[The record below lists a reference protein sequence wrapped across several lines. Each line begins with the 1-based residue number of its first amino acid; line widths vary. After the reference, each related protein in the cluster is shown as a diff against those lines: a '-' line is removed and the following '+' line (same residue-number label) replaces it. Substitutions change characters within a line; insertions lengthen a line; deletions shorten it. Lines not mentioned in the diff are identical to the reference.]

1 MKQTFTSFSK
11 RLSHFDR
18 INTLLAMALVV
29 TAMNL
34 RAADGPPQQQSGALA
49 PLPLQLPPPAQ
60 KGTPPNLAT
69 NTTAEP
75 FTDKPRPPFLAPAG
89 VKNVALGKPVSSS
102 DSSPISGELKQI
114 TDGKKQSFEE
124 NVVTLRRRLQ
134 WVQID
139 LQGEFNLYAIV
150 IWHEFTMPVVYRDVV
165 VQVSDD
171 PEFKQDVHTLFNNDQ
186 ANKSGLGAGT
196 DREYFE
202 NPLTADGK
210 LVDAKG
216 IKARYVRCYSNGNTE
231 NALNSYIE
239 IEVFGLPAS

>member
-1 MKQTFTSFSK
+1 MNRIFSTFPE
-11 RLSHFDR
+11 RLSQSAR
-18 INTLLAMALVV
+18 ISFLLAMALFVS
-29 TAMNL
+29 AMNS
-34 RAADGPPQQQSGALA
+34 RAADDPPQKQAGDLA

-60 KGTPPNLAT
+60 KGTPPNLPT

-75 FTDKPRPPFLAPAG
+75 FTDKPRPAFLAPAG
-89 VKNVALGKPVSSS
+89 VKNVALGKPVTSS
-102 DSSPISGELKQI
+102 DPNPISGELKQI
-114 TDGKKQSFEE
+114 TDGKKASFDE

-150 IWHEFTMPVVYRDVV
+150 IWHEFTTPVVYRDVI

-171 PEFKQDVHTLFNNDQ
+171 PEFKKDVHTLFNNDQ
-186 ANKSGLGAGT
+186 ANTSGLGAGT

-202 NPLTADGK
+202 NPLTGDGK

-239 IEVFGLPAS
+239 IEVYGLPAS